1 MKIQIAGPGCPR
13 CQETEKNVREA
24 CSQLNLAADI
34 SHVFD
39 MKEFAKLGVLFTPA
53 VIVDGKIVVSGKLPT
68 VEELKK
74 YLSAIKN

>member
-1 MKIQIAGPGCPR
+1 MNIQVAGPGCPR

-53 VIVDGKIVVSGKLPT
+53 VIVDGKIVISGKLPT

-74 YLSAIKN
+74 YLSAMKH